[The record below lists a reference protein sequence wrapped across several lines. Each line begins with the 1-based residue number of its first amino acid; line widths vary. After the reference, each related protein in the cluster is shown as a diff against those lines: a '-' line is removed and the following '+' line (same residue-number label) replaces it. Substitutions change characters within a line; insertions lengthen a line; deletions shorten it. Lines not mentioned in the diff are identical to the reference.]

1 MSLSVEKVLR
11 KAQSHMK
18 AGELAEAEE
27 LYKQVL
33 TKFPKNKKAIQGYQK
48 LKAGITSKGS
58 LNSEPPTEQIDELI
72 NLYNQGRFEEVLAK
86 AKHLIDLFPKEVT
99 LHNIQGV
106 SNAALQRYDAAIDS
120 YRQAI
125 KINPYYP
132 DSYSN
137 MGSALKGKGYLDAA
151 IDSYKQAL
159 KIKPDYAEAYYN
171 MGISLHE
178 KGNLDAAIESYEQAL
193 KIKPN
198 YAECYSNLGVALKDE
213 GNLEAAI
220 GSYKQALKIKPNYA
234 ECYSN
239 LGVAFQDKGDLE
251 AAMGSYKK
259 ALKIKPDY
267 AECFVN
273 RESLQLQIS
282 EGKNLEKNLEEHVNK
297 SLKKILTEN
306 PEHQIYEA
314 IYQFINRDYV
324 SSIASLRRYNILVEV
339 GIKNRINKKA
349 QQFCEAYSTFINS
362 LIEKKPTFLAINK
375 NKIYHIGESHCL
387 SYAHHE
393 VTVDQQT
400 FFISPMITFGTK
412 AYHFAKQ
419 QENSFK
425 VITRRNLDKIPNN
438 SVVLI
443 SIGEI
448 DCRAN
453 EGLIQAAQ
461 KTGEPLEKLIQ
472 ETVGGYI
479 TWFLAAN
486 EKNKHRYNFLNV
498 PAPVYKIQHT
508 LSANQQVAN
517 VIRLFNNTLRKTLS
531 DHYLELIDVYQP
543 TANKTYFSNNRYH
556 CDSIHLDKRILGL
569 IEGQIRLKGF
579 PPIQDSLG

>member
-106 SNAALQRYDAAIDS
+106 SNAALRRYDAAIDS

-178 KGNLDAAIESYEQAL
+178 KDDLDAAI
-193 KIKPN
+193 K
-198 YAECYSNLGVALKDE
+198 
-213 GNLEAAI
+213 
-220 GSYKQALKIKPNYA
+220 SYKQALKIKPNYA

-251 AAMGSYKK
+251 AAMGSYKQ

-282 EGKNLEKNLEEHVNK
+282 EGKNLEKNLEQHVNK
-297 SLKKILTEN
+297 SLKKILIEN

-324 SSIASLRRYNILVEV
+324 SSIASLRRNNILVEV
-339 GIKNRINKKA
+339 GIKNRLNKKA

-393 VTVDQQT
+393 VIVDQQT
-400 FFISPMITFGTK
+400 FFISPMITFGAK

-517 VIRLFNNTLRKTLS
+517 VIRVFNKTLRKTLS

-556 CDSIHLDKRILGL
+556 CDAIHLDKRILGL

>member
-151 IDSYKQAL
+151 IDNYKQAF

-178 KGNLDAAIESYEQAL
+178 KDDLDAAI
-193 KIKPN
+193 K
-198 YAECYSNLGVALKDE
+198 
-213 GNLEAAI
+213 
-220 GSYKQALKIKPNYA
+220 SYKQALKIKPNYA

-251 AAMGSYKK
+251 AAMGSYKQ

-282 EGKNLEKNLEEHVNK
+282 EGKNIEKNLEQHVNK

-306 PEHQIYEA
+306 PEYQIYEA

-339 GIKNRINKKA
+339 GIKNRLNKKA

-393 VTVDQQT
+393 VIVDQQT
-400 FFISPMITFGTK
+400 FFISPMITFGAK

-461 KTGEPLEKLIQ
+461 KTGEPLEKLI
-472 ETVGGYI
+472 
-479 TWFLAAN
+479 
-486 EKNKHRYNFLNV
+486 
-498 PAPVYKIQHT
+498 
-508 LSANQQVAN
+508 
-517 VIRLFNNTLRKTLS
+517 
-531 DHYLELIDVYQP
+531 
-543 TANKTYFSNNRYH
+543 
-556 CDSIHLDKRILGL
+556 
-569 IEGQIRLKGF
+569 
-579 PPIQDSLG
+579 

>member
-48 LKAGITSKGS
+48 LKAGITLKGS

-178 KGNLDAAIESYEQAL
+178 KDDLDAAI
-193 KIKPN
+193 K
-198 YAECYSNLGVALKDE
+198 
-213 GNLEAAI
+213 
-220 GSYKQALKIKPNYA
+220 SYKQALKIKPNYA

-251 AAMGSYKK
+251 AAMGSYKQ

-282 EGKNLEKNLEEHVNK
+282 EGKNLEKNLEQHVNK
-297 SLKKILTEN
+297 SLKKILIEN

-517 VIRLFNNTLRKTLS
+517 VIRVFNKTLRKTLS

-556 CDSIHLDKRILGL
+556 CDAIHLDKRILGL

>member
-48 LKAGITSKGS
+48 LKAGITLKGS

-178 KGNLDAAIESYEQAL
+178 KDDLDAAI
-193 KIKPN
+193 K
-198 YAECYSNLGVALKDE
+198 
-213 GNLEAAI
+213 
-220 GSYKQALKIKPNYA
+220 SYKQALKIKPNYA

-251 AAMGSYKK
+251 AAMDSYKQ

-282 EGKNLEKNLEEHVNK
+282 EGKNLEKNLEQHINK
-297 SLKKILTEN
+297 SLKKILIEN

-339 GIKNRINKKA
+339 GIKNRLNKKA

-393 VTVDQQT
+393 VIVDQQT
-400 FFISPMITFGTK
+400 FFISPMITFGAK

-517 VIRLFNNTLRKTLS
+517 VIRVFNKTLRKTLS

-556 CDSIHLDKRILGL
+556 CDAIHLDKRILGL

>member
-48 LKAGITSKGS
+48 LKAGITLKGS

-178 KGNLDAAIESYEQAL
+178 KDDLDAAIKSYKQAL

-213 GNLEAAI
+213 GNLGAAI
-220 GSYKQALKIKPNYA
+220 DSFKQ
-234 ECYSN
+234 
-239 LGVAFQDKGDLE
+239 
-251 AAMGSYKK
+251 

-267 AECFVN
+267 AESFVN
-273 RESLQLQIS
+273 NETIQVQISGVNYIDSEFKSLGNESLKALLFENPKHQILQSINYFLKGENES
-282 EGKNLEKNLEEHVNK
+282 SARYLQRYKLLSDLGATKNL
-297 SLKKILTEN
+297 LKKDQVFLN
-306 PEHQIYEA
+306 AYVR
-314 IYQFINRDYV
+314 FIEFLIKKN
-324 SSIASLRRYNILVEV
+324 STSPSLN
-339 GIKNRINKKA
+339 
-349 QQFCEAYSTFINS
+349 T
-362 LIEKKPTFLAINK
+362 
-375 NKIYHIGESHCL
+375 NKIFHVGESHCL
-387 SYAHHE
+387 SYAHQNL
-393 VTVDQQT
+393 TIKKQT
-400 FFISPMITFGTK
+400 FCISPVITFGAK
-412 AYHFAKQ
+412 AYHFSQPK
-419 QENSFK
+419 ENAYK
-425 VITRRNLDKIPNN
+425 AITKHNLDAIPN
-438 SVVLI
+438 SSFVAV

-448 DCRAN
+448 DCRAY
-453 EGLIQAAQ
+453 EGLIQASQ
-461 KTGEPLEKLIQ
+461 KTGAPMEELVQK
-472 ETVGGYI
+472 TVNGYVA
-479 TWFLAAN
+479 WFLAAN
-486 EKNKHRYNFLNV
+486 LDNKHTYKFFNV
-498 PAPVYKIQHT
+498 PAPVYKKEMASNI
-508 LSANQQVAN
+508 NQKVAD
-517 VIRLFNNTLRKTLS
+517 VVSIFNWFLRKTS
-531 DHYLELIDVYQP
+531 ADHSLDLLDVYES
-543 TANKTYFSNNRYH
+543 TRGENGFSNNLYH
-556 CDSIHLDKRILGL
+556 CDDTHLDGRILGIVEEQL
-569 IEGQIRLKGF
+569 NK
-579 PPIQDSLG
+579 